1 MKLTLVNIIL
11 LISFFQLSSCSDVQ
25 DGSLTSPN
33 GQVQIEV
40 TLNAEGTPL
49 YTVTS
54 QGQQLIEPSELG
66 LVRKDAD
73 FSQSLNLT
81 SISDTETVE
90 DTYALKV
97 GKKRAITYLANKKV
111 FTFQNQDG
119 LDFQI
124 IFQVSNDGVAFRY
137 FMPGDEEMK
146 FITEERTKFNLPD
159 DARAWLQPCSEAKT
173 GWAKTNPS
181 YEENY
186 LMDISVEESSPTNAG
201 WVFPALFQA
210 KNQWVLLSEAGL
222 DKNYCASR
230 LASASPKGVYQME
243 FPQPAE
249 KIFNGELL
257 PQSKGDWYSPWR
269 VIAVGSLKTITE
281 STLGTDVAL
290 PATSG
295 DFSWVEPGRA
305 AWSWVILKDNS
316 VNYETQKQFIDYAAD
331 MGWEYCLVDGMWD
344 TQIGY
349 DKIKELADYA
359 ATKEV
364 GLLLWYNSAGDWN
377 EAYQTPKNVMLT
389 RASRLA
395 EFNKIHEMGIK
406 GVKID
411 FFGGDGQS
419 VIEYYHEILTDAA
432 EAEILVNFHGC
443 TLPRGWQRTYPNLL
457 TMESIKGMEFITF
470 AQTNADAAVAHC
482 AMLPFTR
489 NVFDPMDFTPVC
501 FSEIPGIERRTS
513 NGFEL
518 ALSTLFVS
526 GMQHYAETAEGMSQV
541 PDYVKDAMKA
551 VPVAW
556 DESVFVDGFPGK
568 YVVMA
573 RRKGDRWFVAG
584 INAEEA
590 PKSITL
596 DLSFLKGN
604 GTLITDGPEYRSW
617 KKQSIVIDDTGKIE
631 IEIKPNGGFL
641 IQF

>member
-1 MKLTLVNIIL
+1 M
-11 LISFFQLSSCSDVQ
+11 
-25 DGSLTSPN
+25 
-33 GQVQIEV
+33 
-40 TLNAEGTPL
+40 
-49 YTVTS
+49 
-54 QGQQLIEPSELG
+54 EPSELG

-81 SISDTETVE
+81 SISDAETVE

-137 FMPGDEEMK
+137 FMPGDEEFK

-173 GWAKTNPS
+173 GWARTNPS

-210 KNQWVLLSEAGL
+210 KDQWVLLSEAGL

-230 LASASPKGVYQME
+230 LTSASPEGAYQIE
-243 FPQPAE
+243 FPQQAE
-249 KIFNGELL
+249 NIFSGELL
-257 PQSKGDWYSPWR
+257 PQSTGDWYSPWR

-290 PATSG
+290 PAISG
-295 DFSWVEPGRA
+295 NFSWVEPGRA

-331 MGWEYCLVDGMWD
+331 MGWEYCLVDGLWD
-344 TQIGY
+344 TQVGY

-359 ATKEV
+359 ATKDV
-364 GLLLWYNSAGDWN
+364 GLLLWYNSAGDWS

-432 EAEILVNFHGC
+432 EAEIMVNFHGC

-470 AQTNADAAVAHC
+470 AQANADAAVAHC

-501 FSEIPGIERRTS
+501 FSEIPGVERQTS

-518 ALSTLFVS
+518 ALSTLFIS
-526 GMQHYAETAEGMSQV
+526 GLQHYAETPEGMSEV

-568 YVVMA
+568 YVVIA
-573 RRKGDRWFVAG
+573 RRSGTQWFVAG
-584 INAEEA
+584 INGENQT
-590 PKSITL
+590 KGLVL
-596 DLSFLKGN
+596 DFSFINSSKV
-604 GTLITDGPEYRSW
+604 TLITDGTKERSW
-617 KKQSIVIDDTGKIE
+617 RQQAIELGDDGKFE
-631 IEIKPNGGFL
+631 VELKANGGFL
-641 IQF
+641 VQM